1 MRTTIRS
8 AGNKRPGG
16 VLPTLYSFGVGRSG
30 DAGKASLGTRWA
42 DLGFRLP
49 LAAELRRIPLLR
61 TPMNNDLLAPL
72 LALRG

>member
-16 VLPTLYSFGVGRSG
+16 TLPTLYYFGVGRSG
-30 DAGKASLGTRWA
+30 DAGKAYLGTRCA

-49 LAAELRRIPLLR
+49 LTADLRRIPIRR
-61 TPMNNDLLAPL
+61 TSEKNPSTHSAE
-72 LALRG
+72 